1 MNLNAPPSW
10 LFISNKGKTR
20 EQNKDMYALIHNED
34 ATLIIAFDISTS
46 SPATTDITET
56 FVNEVESG
64 LTNSS
69 PSQVADVEQQL
80 HLAFDKV
87 KSEFKVGKASIL
99 VFCVLHRQVTIAC
112 LHAGDV
118 RLGQYSEGKAIQW
131 ITNVHTGANALGQF
145 FEADMLQNENRHIV
159 TRCLNLQRSLNL
171 ESTELERPE
180 QQQYLIVAS
189 DGFWAECSTE
199 EQIRLIKGEPHTT
212 DDDCSA
218 MVLTWNESNRLPSN
232 NHDNLIVKFL

>member
-1 MNLNAPPSW
+1 MNLNSPPSW

-46 SPATTDITET
+46 SPATTEITEM

-64 LTNSS
+64 LASSS
-69 PSQVADVEQQL
+69 PSQVSDVEQQL
-80 HLAFDKV
+80 HLAFNKV
-87 KSEFKVGKASIL
+87 KSEFKVGKASVL
-99 VFCVLHRQVTIAC
+99 VFFFLHQQVTMSC

-145 FEADMLQNENRHIV
+145 FEDSMLQDESRHVV
-159 TRCLNLQRSLNL
+159 TRCLNLQRNLNL
-171 ESTELERPE
+171 EKTEFEITE
-180 QQQYLIVAS
+180 SQLIIAS
-189 DGFWAECSTE
+189 DGFWAECPNEEQQSIIQGKQPSTE
-199 EQIRLIKGEPHTT
+199 
-212 DDDCSA
+212 DDCTVL
-218 MVLTWNESNRLPSN
+218 VLTWDKENALPN
-232 NHDNLIVKFL
+232 NHAANLIVKQCQ